1 MMLLGWMNFA
11 GLLLLG
17 TALLRRW
24 PLPRL
29 ERPIL
34 LAAFVWLAFILTGH
48 TLSLLRALDSALLTC
63 LFSLVW
69 LGISIPAF
77 AWLAA
82 RGTAAQP
89 LCPNQPLNLAPFANP
104 KQERALTIGLLILLG
119 LAACCSFLL
128 VANNMPGNADS
139 VSYRL
144 PRAFWYVS
152 HGSLLHPFDAIDR
165 RTIFYPLNGTLL
177 YTPLV
182 AYGFPG
188 TFHNLPTYI
197 AWLIVTLVCYRS
209 GRELGAP
216 RSLSLLA
223 TTLAVLTPNIL
234 VQAAATNDEIL
245 SGGALLTSLY
255 FLLRWARSGNR
266 AYFLL
271 AATMAGISIGTKL
284 HIVFTL
290 PIVALALLLLLTA
303 IIRYRALAG
312 RTLQQIGWP
321 TLLASLALGLLMTA
335 PFLLYNY
342 ASTGR
347 FYFSS
352 EFANDFFNT
361 QGKLQVIGQ
370 NFLIYLAQLCF
381 APIADLY
388 GSADHTAREAF
399 HATLNGFF
407 KPLIAPHLSTD
418 AADYHLQYR
427 FNGITLMVS
436 PYYLEY
442 SLWAGFSFLL
452 APLLWWQAWRQ
463 RQTALGYP
471 LLLLAVTP
479 AIWFVTWCVTTLY
492 MEGTPTYLAYYLV
505 IAAPACLLLM
515 LPIARRWLSQLRWG
529 LIAAILLTH
538 CIIDFNTYRFNEFRK
553 IPRLFESARL
563 PYDWELMDE
572 SVIREIRDAPKIQI
586 AFTRWGM
593 SNFGIMQHNP
603 HAFYFGPSEDVP
615 DADDTLKI
623 FSIPS
628 TQYWGFA
635 PIHLPRKPNP
645 GATFIG
651 KMRGWGPEAVFAYGR
666 GVAQRWPDRNR
677 YVIFQARTAPA
688 PNGLK
693 LMLIPYTPGYRD
705 PDTLEIRYEV
715 WRGQQLEQTRDW
727 APQPHWETVL
737 PTAPAGAPSPLIKI
751 QLRLPG
757 ATETEATY
765 DLDLSTVREWTDGM
779 IGVTPWIG
787 EKD

>member
-1 MMLLGWMNFA
+1 MMLLGWLNLV
-11 GLLLLG
+11 GLLFIG
-17 TALLRRW
+17 IVPLRRW
-24 PLPRL
+24 RVPAL
-29 ERPIL
+29 EMPIL
-34 LAAFVWLAFILTGH
+34 LGALIWLSLILTGH
-48 TLSLLRALDSALLTC
+48 SLSLLGLLDSGTLTC
-63 LFSLVW
+63 LFSL
-69 LGISIPAF
+69 

-82 RGTAAQP
+82 IITGLRLAAQQGAAP
-89 LCPNQPLNLAPFANP
+89 QALCPTPPLQFNALANP
-104 KQERALTIGLLILLG
+104 RHARILTMGLLVLLG

-152 HGSLLHPFDAIDR
+152 HGSLMHPFDAIDR

-182 AYGFPG
+182 VYGLPG
-188 TFHNLPTYI
+188 TFHNFPTYI
-197 AWLIVTLVCYRS
+197 AWLILVLVCYRS
-209 GRELGAP
+209 GREIGAP

-223 TTLAVLTPNIL
+223 AALAMLTPNIL

-245 SGGALLTSLY
+245 SGGALLVGLY
-255 FLLRWARSGNR
+255 CLLRWARSGDR
-266 AYFLL
+266 IYFLL
-271 AATMAGISIGTKL
+271 AATMAGISVGTKL

-290 PIVALALLLLLTA
+290 PIIALALLLLAAA
-303 IIRYRALAG
+303 ILRHPTVAK
-312 RTLQQIGWP
+312 RTVQQLGLP
-321 TLLASLALGLLMTA
+321 TLLLSLALVLLTTA

-342 ASTGR
+342 LSTGR
-347 FYFSS
+347 WYFTS
-352 EFANDFFNT
+352 EFAGDFFNT
-361 QGKLQVIGQ
+361 HGKLQVVGQ
-370 NFLIYLAQLCF
+370 NFLIYCAQLFF

-399 HATLNGFF
+399 HAALNGFF
-407 KPLIAPHLSTD
+407 KPLIAPHLSAD

-452 APLLWWQAWRQ
+452 APLLWWQAWR
-463 RQTALGYP
+463 RRRTALGYP
-471 LLLLAVTP
+471 LLLLALTP
-479 AIWFVTWCVTTLY
+479 VLWFITWCVTTLY

-505 IAAPACLLLM
+505 IAAPALVLLM
-515 LPIARRWLSQLRWG
+515 QPLERAWLNKLRWVLIG
-529 LIAAILLTH
+529 LVLVTH
-538 CIIDFNTYRFNEFRK
+538 GVIDFNAYRFNEFRK

-563 PYDWELMDE
+563 PYDWELMDD
-572 SVIREIRDAPKIQI
+572 SVIKEIKDAPKIQI

-603 HAFYFGPSEDVP
+603 RAFYYGPNEELPESV
-615 DADDTLKI
+615 DTLKI

-628 TQYWGFA
+628 AQYWGFA
-635 PIHLPRKPNP
+635 PIHMPHKPHP

-651 KMRGWGPEAVFAYGR
+651 KMRGWGPEAVFAVGHD
-666 GVAQRWPDRNR
+666 VARRWPDRNR
-677 YVIFQARTAPA
+677 YVIFQARTAPTA
-688 PNGLK
+688 DGLK
-693 LMLIPYTPGYRD
+693 LMLIPYTPGYHD

-715 WRGQQLEQTRDW
+715 WRGQRLELTRDW
-727 APQPHWETVL
+727 STQPHWQAEL
-737 PTAPAGAPSPLIKI
+737 PNTPAGAPSPLIKI

-757 ATETEATY
+757 MTEPDAQY
-765 DLDLSTVREWTDGM
+765 DLDLSTVREWTDTM

>member
-1 MMLLGWMNFA
+1 MMLLGWLNLA
-11 GLLLLG
+11 GLLLVGGWMLQ
-17 TALLRRW
+17 RW
-24 PLPRL
+24 RIPRL
-29 ERPIL
+29 DIPIVL
-34 LAAFVWLAFILTGH
+34 SVFIWLALIMTGH
-48 TLSLLRALDSALLTC
+48 SLSLLGLLDSALLTC
-63 LFSLVW
+63 LLSL
-69 LGISIPAF
+69 G
-77 AWLAA
+77 WLAA
-82 RGTAAQP
+82 FIPGFAWIATRGTAAQP
-89 LCPNQPLNLAPFANP
+89 LCPNRPLDFSHFASP
-104 KQERALTIGLLILLG
+104 KHERALTTGLLILLG

-128 VANNMPGNADS
+128 AANNMPGNADS

-188 TFHNLPTYI
+188 TFHNFPTYI

-245 SGGALLTSLY
+245 SGGALLTGLY

-271 AATMAGISIGTKL
+271 AVTMAGISIGTKL

-303 IIRYRALAG
+303 IFRHRTIAS

-321 TLLASLALGLLMTA
+321 TLLASMALGLLMTA

-342 ASTGR
+342 YSTGR

-361 QGKLQVIGQ
+361 RGKLQVVGQ
-370 NFLIYLAQLCF
+370 NFLIYCAQLFF
-381 APIADLY
+381 APVADLY

-399 HATLNGFF
+399 HAWLNGVF
-407 KPLIAPHLSTD
+407 KPLITPHLSTD

-427 FNGITLMVS
+427 FNGVTLMVS

-452 APLLWWQAWRQ
+452 APLLWWLAWRR
-463 RQTALGYP
+463 RQTVLGYP
-471 LLLLAVTP
+471 LLLLALTP
-479 AIWFVTWCVTTLY
+479 VLWFITWCVTTLY

-505 IAAPACLLLM
+505 IAAPALLL
-515 LPIARRWLSQLRWG
+515 LLQRIEQRWLSQLRWG
-529 LIAAILLTH
+529 LITIILVTH
-538 CIIDFNTYRFNEFRK
+538 CVIDFNTYRFNEFRK

-572 SVIREIRDAPKIQI
+572 SVIREIKDAPKIQI

-603 HAFYFGPSEDVP
+603 HAFYFGPNEDVP
-615 DADDTLKI
+615 DAHDTLKI

-628 TQYWGFA
+628 AQYWGFA
-635 PIHLPRKPNP
+635 PIHLPHKPNP

-651 KMRGWGPEAVFAYGR
+651 KMRGWGPEAVFANGR

-677 YVIFQARTAPA
+677 YVIFQARTAPS
-688 PNGLK
+688 PDGLK
-693 LMLIPYTPGYRD
+693 LMLIPYTPGYHD

-715 WRGQQLEQTRDW
+715 WRGQLLEQARDW
-727 APQPHWETVL
+727 STQPHWETVL
-737 PTAPAGAPSPLIKI
+737 PPAPVGAPSPLIKI

-757 ATETEATY
+757 RTESDAQY
-765 DLDLSTVREWTDGM
+765 DLDLSTVREWTDTM
-779 IGVTPWIG
+779 IGATPWIG

>member
-1 MMLLGWMNFA
+1 MMLLGWVNLVS
-11 GLLLLG
+11 LLLVG
-17 TALLRRW
+17 IPLLRRW
-24 PLPRL
+24 SVSRL
-29 ERPIL
+29 EIPIL
-34 LAAFVWLAFILTGH
+34 LIVFIWLACILTGH
-48 TLSLLRALDSALLTC
+48 TLSLFTALDSKFFTC
-63 LFSLVW
+63 LLSVL
-69 LGISIPAF
+69 
-77 AWLAA
+77 WLAA
-82 RGTAAQP
+82 SLQAFRWVAGRGDTPQA
-89 LCPNQPLNLAPFANP
+89 LCPTAPLNFPRFSNP
-104 KQERALTIGLLILLG
+104 KHERVLTFGLLILLG
-119 LAACCSFLL
+119 LAAGCSFLL

-182 AYGFPG
+182 VYGLPG
-188 TFHNLPTYI
+188 TFHNFPTYI

-223 TTLAVLTPNIL
+223 ATLAMLTPNIL

-245 SGGALLTSLY
+245 SGGALLVGLY
-255 FLLRWARSGNR
+255 CLLRWARSGDR
-266 AYFLL
+266 VYFLL
-271 AATMAGISIGTKL
+271 AATLAGISIGTKL

-290 PIVALALLLLLTA
+290 PIIALALLLFIVALVHHRA
-303 IIRYRALAG
+303 IAL
-312 RTLQQIGWP
+312 RTFQQLGWP
-321 TLLASLALGLLMTA
+321 TLTTSLTLALLMTV

-342 ASTGR
+342 LSTGR
-347 FYFSS
+347 FYFTN
-352 EFANDFFNT
+352 EFAGDFFNIH
-361 QGKLQVIGQ
+361 GKLQVIGQ
-370 NFLIYLAQLCF
+370 NFLIYCAQLFF
-381 APIADLY
+381 APIGDLY

-407 KPLIAPHLSTD
+407 KPLIAPHLSSD

-452 APLLWWQAWRQ
+452 APLLWQQAWRQ
-463 RQTALGYP
+463 RRTALGYP
-471 LLLLAVTP
+471 LLLLALTP
-479 AIWFVTWCVTTLY
+479 VLWFVTWCITTLY

-505 IAAPACLLLM
+505 IAAPALLLLM
-515 LPIARRWLSQLRWG
+515 QPIQRRWLSNLRWG
-529 LIAAILLTH
+529 LIALVLITH

-572 SVIREIRDAPKIQI
+572 SIVTEIKSAPKIQI

-603 HAFYFGPSEDVP
+603 HAFYYGPND
-615 DADDTLKI
+615 DARDEAQTLTI

-628 TQYWGFA
+628 AQYWGFA
-635 PIHLPRKPNP
+635 PIHMPHKPHP

-651 KMRGWGPEAVFAYGR
+651 KMRGWGPEAVFATGHD
-666 GVAQRWPDRNR
+666 VARRWPDRNR
-677 YVIFQARTAPA
+677 YVIFQARTAPSPA
-688 PNGLK
+688 GLK
-693 LMLIPYTPGYRD
+693 LMLIPYTPGYHD
-705 PDTLEIRYEV
+705 PDSLEIRYEV
-715 WRGQQLEQTRDW
+715 WRGQKLELTRDW
-727 APQPHWETVL
+727 APQAHWETLL
-737 PTAPAGAPSPLIKI
+737 PASPAGAPSPLIKI

-757 ATETEATY
+757 TAEPDVEY
-765 DLDLSTVREWTDGM
+765 DLDLSTVREWTDTM
-779 IGVTPWIG
+779 IGVTPWVG
-787 EKD
+787 EKE